1 MSVFKRTYRRY
12 TGPITDRNKL
22 VGVLV
27 RYGAA
32 DLWSSRIT
40 NIVFVLCFIPALI
53 SMAIIYIM
61 NNQAVRML
69 LSAGHAPSTPPIAI
83 DERFFFG
90 MLQGQCWPALVLIA
104 WVGPRV
110 ISGDLA
116 NDALPIILSHPI
128 SRVEYVLAKL
138 TILASFVSAVTI
150 VPTTFLFAFQSY
162 MSAVPWGITHLRILF
177 GMIAGCILWVVL
189 LSLLALAVAS
199 WVKWRIVATGMIF
212 AAMFVPAGIGTV
224 FNVVMRTNWGSAINI
239 PLTMSTLWRRL
250 LNVQIPA
257 FATRFELP
265 TTALLI
271 ALGLTM
277 WLCVMALNARIRA
290 REVVRG

>member
-12 TGPITDRNKL
+12 MGPFTNQNRL
-22 VGVLV
+22 MGVLV

-40 NIVFVLCFIPALI
+40 NIVFVLCFIPTLV

-61 NNQAVRML
+61 NNPAVRML
-69 LSAGHAPSTPPIAI
+69 LSAGHASATPPIAI

-90 MLQGQCWPALVLIA
+90 MLQAQCWPALVLIA

-116 NDALPIILSHPI
+116 NDALPVILSHPI

-138 TILASFVSAVTI
+138 TILAGFVSAVTI
-150 VPTTFLFAFQSY
+150 LPATFLFAFQSY
-162 MSAVPWGITHLRILF
+162 ISAVPWGVTHLRILF
-177 GMIAGCILWVVL
+177 GTLAGCILWVAF
-189 LSLLALAVAS
+189 LSLLALAVSS

-224 FNVVMRTNWGSAINI
+224 FNVVMRTNWGSAINF

-250 LNVQIPA
+250 LDVQVPA
-257 FATRFELP
+257 FATRYEPP
-265 TTALLI
+265 TIALLS
-271 ALGLTM
+271 ALGLAM

-290 REVVRG
+290 KEVVRG